1 MVTNVHN
8 IFISYHHGDTPTSG
22 DRFYRERLEKILK
35 TSGIA
40 INRSVPYE
48 AIDDDLKTE
57 TVRQKIRDEYLRD
70 VTVTIVLVGKD
81 TWKRKH
87 VDWEIGSSIRETQ
100 YNSRA
105 GLLGLIL
112 PTYPRIDPS
121 KYTRYTIPPRLIDNV
136 SNGYAALYNWLEDPV
151 SFQNIIH
158 AAFKRRTEII
168 PNNSRPYFGNNR
180 SGDSWTD

>member
-1 MVTNVHN
+1 MTTNVHK
-8 IFISYHHGDTPTSG
+8 IFISYHHGETPYEG
-22 DRFYRERLEKILK
+22 DREYRERLENLLIN
-35 TSGIA
+35 SGIA
-40 INRSVPYE
+40 INRSVPYN
-48 AIDDDLKTE
+48 AIDDSLKTE

-87 VDWEIGSSIRETQ
+87 VDWEIGSSIRDTT

-105 GLLGLIL
+105 GLLGLIV
-112 PTYPRIDPS
+112 PTYPRSDPA
-121 KYTRYTIPPRLIDNV
+121 KYTTSTIPPRLFDNIQ
-136 SNGYAALYNWLEDPV
+136 NGYAILYNWTEDPA
-151 SFQNIIH
+151 SLQNIIH

-180 SGDSWTD
+180 TGNSWTD